1 LSIVGT
7 HVSDTNHTLEWRLDA
22 ETEGTVWSESKRRSN
37 EVREY
42 EFSTTPICLPAL
54 VIGLAAGTTYST
66 KVQTSQTQQLIQG
79 IYHVAL
85 SFPCI
90 ELSRQSTVSN
100 LVGLLEGVLIL

>member
-1 LSIVGT
+1 MSIVGT
-7 HVSDTNHTLEWRLDA
+7 HISDTNHTLEWRLDT
-22 ETEGTVWSESKRRSN
+22 ETGTVWSESKRRSN

-79 IYHVAL
+79 VITTPSGSLKQVVL
-85 SFPCI
+85 DI
-90 ELSRQSTVSN
+90 DTVFKKRF
-100 LVGLLEGVLIL
+100 